1 MFTADQLK
9 KLPNLPASTD
19 KLPNGKYVVPCHDEK
34 ATYGE
39 GSDIVYEKWFQTPVS
54 QSSHPTHWDLP
65 SHWQALTN

>member
-9 KLPNLPASTD
+9 KLPNLPASPD
-19 KLPNGKYVVPCHDEK
+19 KLPNGKYVVPCHDER

-54 QSSHPTHWDLP
+54 QDNRPTHWDLP
-65 SHWQALTN
+65 SVCQALTD